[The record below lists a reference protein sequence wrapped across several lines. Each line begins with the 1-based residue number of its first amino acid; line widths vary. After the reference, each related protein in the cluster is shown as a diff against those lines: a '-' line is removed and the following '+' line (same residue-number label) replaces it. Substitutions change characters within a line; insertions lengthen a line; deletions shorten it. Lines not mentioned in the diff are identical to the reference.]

1 VLAAAI
7 RSMYGTASKIFTSAA
22 VARLGNAF
30 PTTRSNNIAP
40 DTVRSPWSTSVKFL
54 FAPIQ
59 SVSLS
64 LAFVEIRSVPQVRL
78 SDRGGGHCRC
88 DQKAASGTKSA
99 WLISSGRLF
108 SRSVRLAHRPTIA
121 PSLYQIWPTAGTK
134 FGFDL
139 RCKSRFSNGFTASAL
154 KALPS
159 SIAFRFAPARGR
171 TAAGSYRSEM
181 RHAAHSRRDG
191 GLAVRND
198 AACRPNQGRAN
209 AIIGRRESADF
220 RGDPGA
226 VTDAPG
232 LGSSAS

>member
-1 VLAAAI
+1 MTCLPW
-7 RSMYGTASKIFTSAA
+7 TSA
-22 VARLGNAF
+22 GS
-30 PTTRSNNIAP
+30 TTATGAMFSA
-40 DTVRSPWSTSVKFL
+40 TSWSTSVKFL

-99 WLISSGRLF
+99 WLISSGRLS

-154 KALPS
+154 NALPS
-159 SIAFRFAPARGR
+159 SIVFRFAPARGR

-181 RHAAHSRRDG
+181 RHAAHSRRNG
-191 GLAVRND
+191 GLAVRKR
-198 AACRPNQGRAN
+198 CRLQAQPRPRQCNHRLTRKRRFPRSPRRGHGCTRSRLFRQLEHLHEGGRA
-209 AIIGRRESADF
+209 
-220 RGDPGA
+220 PP
-226 VTDAPG
+226 VPPV
-232 LGSSAS
+232 

>member
-1 VLAAAI
+1 
-7 RSMYGTASKIFTSAA
+7 
-22 VARLGNAF
+22 
-30 PTTRSNNIAP
+30 
-40 DTVRSPWSTSVKFL
+40 
-54 FAPIQ
+54 
-59 SVSLS
+59 
-64 LAFVEIRSVPQVRL
+64 
-78 SDRGGGHCRC
+78 
-88 DQKAASGTKSA
+88 
-99 WLISSGRLF
+99 
-108 SRSVRLAHRPTIA
+108 
-121 PSLYQIWPTAGTK
+121 
-134 FGFDL
+134 
-139 RCKSRFSNGFTASAL
+139 
-154 KALPS
+154 LPS
-159 SIAFRFAPARGR
+159 SIGFRFAPARGR